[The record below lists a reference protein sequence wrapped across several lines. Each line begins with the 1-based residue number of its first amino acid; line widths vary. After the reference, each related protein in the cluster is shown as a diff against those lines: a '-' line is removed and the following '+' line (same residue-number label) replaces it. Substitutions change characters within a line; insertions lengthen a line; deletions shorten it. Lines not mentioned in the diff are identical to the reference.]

1 MYYIIEIQKYQDGT
15 FGHLVH
21 YADTRNRAE
30 SKYHEVLAAA
40 AISELP
46 QHSAALISDQG
57 FPILNQCYT
66 HEVINPV
73 VEPEEDNTEENPE

>member
-1 MYYIIEIQKYQDGT
+1 MYYIIEIQKYEDGE

-21 YADTRNRAE
+21 WATTRNQAE

-40 AISELP
+40 AISNLP
-46 QHSAALISDQG
+46 QHSASLISDQG

-66 HEVINPV
+66 HEVTPEPTP
-73 VEPEEDNTEENPE
+73 EPEPEVETPTE